1 MTGRLGNGLSV
12 GLLDA
17 VTDRASGTAGRTI
30 EPLTNYGVLRLQQ
43 DLRGG
48 NSGIGLMVTNTT
60 RRNDEWTQD
69 VLRGAAWTGGLDAR
83 HRFGGNRFQL
93 SAQVAGS
100 RVTGTPEAIALTQ
113 RSNVHLYQRPDASN
127 LTFDSTRT
135 SLSGSMA
142 QIALDKQGG
151 GITRFNTSAWYMT
164 PGFEINDLGFRTRAA
179 EAGGSAWLGL
189 RPTKPFAIFRQ
200 GQLNVNAYGT
210 LNTSGLSI
218 GNGGNVNAW
227 GQFRNFWNAY
237 LGTGANNVFTTYSD
251 RDARGGLAVFRP
263 RNMQFW
269 TGVDGTAASRS
280 HRA

>member
-43 DLRGG
+43 DVRGG

-100 RVTGTPEAIALTQ
+100 RVTGTPEAIALT
-113 RSNVHLYQRPDASN
+113 
-127 LTFDSTRT
+127 
-135 SLSGSMA
+135 
-142 QIALDKQGG
+142 
-151 GITRFNTSAWYMT
+151 
-164 PGFEINDLGFRTRAA
+164 
-179 EAGGSAWLGL
+179 
-189 RPTKPFAIFRQ
+189 
-200 GQLNVNAYGT
+200 
-210 LNTSGLSI
+210 
-218 GNGGNVNAW
+218 
-227 GQFRNFWNAY
+227 
-237 LGTGANNVFTTYSD
+237 
-251 RDARGGLAVFRP
+251 
-263 RNMQFW
+263 
-269 TGVDGTAASRS
+269 
-280 HRA
+280 